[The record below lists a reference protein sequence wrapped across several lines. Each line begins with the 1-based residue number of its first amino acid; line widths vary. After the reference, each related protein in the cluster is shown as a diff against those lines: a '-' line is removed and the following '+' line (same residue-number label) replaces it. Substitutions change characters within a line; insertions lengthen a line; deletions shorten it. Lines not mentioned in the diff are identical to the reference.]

1 MIYNVDAI
9 ERGIEENKQI
19 SFLYFDY
26 DEKHKKVYRK
36 NGDRYTVNP
45 AFMVWNRDNYYM
57 LCFSNG
63 HEIATT
69 HKKHKLPTYL
79 VLFVCLSCVFVVGQN
94 L

>member
-63 HEIATT
+63 HDDMVQKWIRGCSEKSLKRYMP
-69 HKKHKLPTYL
+69 KKTVH
-79 VLFVCLSCVFVVGQN
+79 
-94 L
+94 